1 MTGVQL
7 KLKGF
12 QEAILKLR
20 KMAENGENTTPIYT
34 DFLESFKDYIRDNW
48 RKAGSPFGN
57 EHMTLTEKYRKIKL
71 RKGKTGKADLIL
83 TGKLKNAATGGDG
96 WYQKIRKKSFEW
108 GINKT
113 VIPYA
118 AIHQFG
124 YKRRIKEVRKYE
136 SKVKKN
142 TLISRAIYEGG
153 WPPRPYFALKNG
165 SLPGVLVE
173 RLNTI
178 VRFHM
183 IKGA

>member
-34 DFLESFKDYIRDNW
+34 DFLESFKDYIKNNW
-48 RKAGSPFGN
+48 RKAGSPFGIPN
-57 EHMTLTEKYRKIKL
+57 MRLSPKYKKL
-71 RKGKTGKADLIL
+71 KTSKGGSGKADLIL

-96 WYQKIRKKSFEW
+96 WFQKISKKSFEW
-108 GINKT
+108 GIDNVKF
-113 VIPYA
+113 PYA
-118 AIHQFG
+118 KVHQTG
-124 YKRRIKEVRKYE
+124 S
-136 SKVKKN
+136 SKM
-142 TLISRAIYEGG
+142 
-153 WPPRPYFALKNG
+153 PQRPYFALKDG